1 MIKIIKYIFSNH
13 LYKSTIVY
21 TAGDCIGKA
30 IPFILL
36 PIVTR
41 YLSASD
47 YGVLTNFS
55 VIIQIF
61 VAFCALNTYS
71 MLSVSYFKLDS
82 ESLSRFLS
90 NLTYLITSLALLC
103 LLVSM
108 FFSNTIYRYSDIS
121 MFWQVMALL
130 SAFSTAVFSLYTSLL
145 RMQNRV
151 YMFNG
156 LQIFQALLSG
166 VLAILFVVVLRWN
179 WQGRALSIVMAAAIS
194 MLLILYLMIKSGHL
208 FQKNNIDEIK
218 SALFFGL
225 PLLPHTLSFWFKSGV
240 DKIILTNYISLAA
253 NGVYSIAFTFACIV
267 GILTGSF
274 FNAYTPLMFKD
285 LSMIDTMQ
293 DDKAIVIKQKLVRN
307 TYYFAGGLLAVC
319 IGSYFALKIA
329 IPLLF
334 TGEYLGAIRFMP
346 FLLTTLYFEG
356 MYSMISGYIFY
367 RKKTKMLGTIT
378 FSSSMLQIGILCC
391 S

>member
-1 MIKIIKYIFSNH
+1 
-13 LYKSTIVY
+13 
-21 TAGDCIGKA
+21 
-30 IPFILL
+30 
-36 PIVTR
+36 
-41 YLSASD
+41 
-47 YGVLTNFS
+47 
-55 VIIQIF
+55 
-61 VAFCALNTYS
+61 
-71 MLSVSYFKLDS
+71 
-82 ESLSRFLS
+82 
-90 NLTYLITSLALLC
+90 
-103 LLVSM
+103 
-108 FFSNTIYRYSDIS
+108 
-121 MFWQVMALL
+121 
-130 SAFSTAVFSLYTSLL
+130 
-145 RMQNRV
+145 
-151 YMFNG
+151 MFNG

-378 FSSSMLQIGILCC
+378 FSSSMLQIGITLLFVKHFGIMGAAY
-391 S
+391 SSSLVAGITFIAVLSYTNKLYKLPWGLGKHAPVAIT